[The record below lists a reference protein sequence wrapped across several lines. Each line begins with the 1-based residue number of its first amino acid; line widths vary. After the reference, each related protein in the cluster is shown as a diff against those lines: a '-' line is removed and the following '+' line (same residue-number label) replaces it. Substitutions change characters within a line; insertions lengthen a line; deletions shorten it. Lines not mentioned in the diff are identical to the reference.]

1 MIDYYSELKLS
12 PDVSHDEIANS
23 FNEYKNAVRSFSPGI
38 NISDEEIEKRNP
50 KIWIA
55 YQTLLNV
62 ETRKEYDAR
71 FERDRIH
78 QAYEAKLMNIPENQ
92 VLEDKQKNRWFF
104 SIAIIVILMIVFFI
118 NQTTNKGLREVPSW
132 RSVYPDAS
140 FRVMLPSEPDT
151 LINLLPPYL
160 LNYVKRNKNYYSELR
175 DGFSV
180 SVSAFELGN
189 DFKISPKDIAYVGSK
204 EMQNSH
210 LRNVI
215 RDTSRVRMIVR
226 DYRLELE
233 RGQYQI
239 DDIVRAY
246 ENYTLINGSSAIKLI
261 INYVPGNTLHEKYCQ
276 VVFASML
283 N

>member
-1 MIDYYSELKLS
+1 MTDYYSALKLS
-12 PDVSHDEIANS
+12 PDVSQDEIAKS
-23 FNEYKNAVRSFSPGI
+23 FNEYKNTVRSFSPGI
-38 NISDEEIEKRNP
+38 SISEDEIEKRDP

-78 QAYEAKLMNIPENQ
+78 QAYEAKLMNIPKKQ
-92 VLEDKQKNRWFF
+92 ILEDKQKNRWFF
-104 SIAIIVILMIVFFI
+104 SIVIIVILTIVFFL
-118 NQTTNKGLREVPSW
+118 NQTTNKSLREVPSW
-132 RSVYPDAS
+132 RSVYLDAS

-151 LINLLPPYL
+151 LINPLPPYL
-160 LNYVKRNKNYYSELR
+160 LNYVKRNKNYYSELK

-180 SVSAFELGN
+180 SISAFELEN
-189 DFKISPKDIAYVGSK
+189 NLKISLKDIAYVGSK

-215 RDTSRVRMIVR
+215 RDTSRVRMVLR
-226 DYRLELE
+226 GYRLELE

-239 DDIVRAY
+239 DDILRAY
-246 ENYTLINGSSAIKLI
+246 ENYTLINGSLAIKLI
-261 INYVPGNTLHEKYCQ
+261 INYVPGNPLHEKYCQ